1 MKRGVKMKKKYCL
14 SLVVFAIVASA
25 LSYHFTMKDDDIETA
40 YLNAKKGVLWGLSNI
55 RNKKSKLDNKLVSND
70 KLIAD
75 VKVEK
80 VVNGV
85 RVIVT
90 GYSETTDVTITTYRS
105 FETLVKDGYLDKS
118 YVPAKDEE

>member
-1 MKRGVKMKKKYCL
+1 MKKKLCL
-14 SLVVFAIVASA
+14 SLILFAIIAA
-25 LSYHFTMKDDDIETA
+25 LLSYDFFMQDDDIETA

-55 RNKKSKLDNKLVSND
+55 KNKKSKLDNKLVSND
-70 KLIAD
+70 KLVAD

-80 VVNGV
+80 VINGV

-118 YVPAKDEE
+118 YIPAKDEE

>member
-1 MKRGVKMKKKYCL
+1 MKKQIIL
-14 SLVVFAIVASA
+14 SLMMFAIITAVF
-25 LSYHFTMKDDDIETA
+25 SYHFMLQDDDTETA

-55 RNKKSKLDNKLVSND
+55 KNKKSKLDNKLVSND

-80 VVNGV
+80 VINGV

-90 GYSETTDVTITTYRS
+90 GYAGTSDVTITTYRS

>member
-1 MKRGVKMKKKYCL
+1 MKRQIIL
-14 SLVVFAIVASA
+14 SLLMLAIVTTIF
-25 LSYHFTMKDDDIETA
+25 SYQFMLQDDDIETA

-55 RNKKSKLDNKLVSND
+55 KNKKSKLDNKLVSND

-80 VVNGV
+80 VINGV

-90 GYSETTDVTITTYRS
+90 GYAETTDVTITTYRS

>member
-1 MKRGVKMKKKYCL
+1 MKKNLCL
-14 SLVVFAIVASA
+14 SLILFAIITAL
-25 LSYHFTMKDDDIETA
+25 LSYHFFMKDDDVETA
-40 YLNAKKGVLWGLSNI
+40 YLNDKKGVLWGLSNI

-90 GYSETTDVTITTYRS
+90 GYAETTDVTITTYRS
-105 FETLVKDGYLDKS
+105 FETLVNDGYLDKS
-118 YVPAKDEE
+118 YAPAKDEE

>member
-1 MKRGVKMKKKYCL
+1 MITAM
-14 SLVVFAIVASA
+14 
-25 LSYHFTMKDDDIETA
+25 LSYHFMLKDDDVETA

-55 RNKKSKLDNKLVSND
+55 KNKKSKLDNKLVAND
-70 KLIAD
+70 KLVAD

-90 GYSETTDVTITTYRS
+90 GYAETTDVTITTYRS
-105 FETLVKDGYLDKS
+105 FETLVNEGYLDKS

>member
-1 MKRGVKMKKKYCL
+1 MKKQFIV
-14 SLVVFAIVASA
+14 SLIVFAIVTAM
-25 LSYHFTMKDDDIETA
+25 LSYQFILKDDDIESA
-40 YLNAKKGVLWGLSNI
+40 YINAKKGVLWGLSNI

-118 YVPAKDEE
+118 YAPAKDEE

>member
-1 MKRGVKMKKKYCL
+1 MKKEICL
-14 SLVVFAIVASA
+14 SLVMLAIIVAV
-25 LSYHFTMKDDDIETA
+25 LSFHFVMQDDDVETA

-55 RNKKSKLDNKLVSND
+55 KNKKSKLDNKLVSND

-90 GYSETTDVTITTYRS
+90 GYAETTDVTITTYRS

-118 YVPAKDEE
+118 YIPAKDEE